1 MDAVNLMV
9 HVLNSIFMMIDLAI
23 VGHPIRLN
31 HAYFTTGVGVCYAI
45 FSVIY
50 FLAGGTN
57 RYVEL
62 YISIYLIFF
71 FIFLVFVLKL
81 IYPIPIVQIKVFGE
95 FN

>member
-62 YISIYLIFF
+62 SIL
-71 FIFLVFVLKL
+71 FI
-81 IYPIPIVQIKVFGE
+81 
-95 FN
+95 